1 MFEFGFGAMN
11 GFCSAIVGSLSFF
24 AVAGAPLN
32 AGSDGVP
39 VSGIGTAWA
48 VEAALST
55 QAAVSAISE
64 PRTFSEDTI
73 LRTPSLS

>member
-24 AVAGAPLN
+24 GVAGAPLN

-39 VSGIGTAWA
+39 ASGIGTAWA
-48 VEAALST
+48 VEAAAEHAGGG
-55 QAAVSAISE
+55 Q
-64 PRTFSEDTI
+64 RDQ
-73 LRTPSLS
+73 RTPDFQ